1 MPYVLDLDG
10 VIWLADDPI
19 PGAAGAVGA
28 LRNAGEEVVF
38 VTNNSN
44 GRVRDVEAKLARQGI
59 PAEGAVVSSAMVT
72 AGLFAAGDRVLVLGG
87 PGLLEE
93 LERAGIAAVHP
104 GDEHETE
111 VDAVAV
117 GFHRE
122 FDYERMRAGAT
133 AVRAGARLVATN
145 DDATYPTPLGP
156 IPGCG
161 SIVASIERASGQRA
175 QVAGKPYQPMA
186 DHLRARLGSE
196 GMVVG
201 DRVDTDG
208 RLATALG
215 WRFGLVL
222 TGVTTRADLPVTPA
236 PDLVADDLAALV
248 PELLRR

>member
-1 MPYVLDLDG
+1 
-10 VIWLADDPI
+10 
-19 PGAAGAVGA
+19 
-28 LRNAGEEVVF
+28 
-38 VTNNSN
+38 
-44 GRVRDVEAKLARQGI
+44 
-59 PAEGAVVSSAMVT
+59 
-72 AGLFAAGDRVLVLGG
+72 
-87 PGLLEE
+87 
-93 LERAGIAAVHP
+93 
-104 GDEHETE
+104 
-111 VDAVAV
+111 VAV